1 MESKQTSQMVSWL
14 DEERRKDKA
23 LIVKLEERTSSQA
36 SLMEDQAR
44 RLQSIE
50 NELGAIRASSISLNL
65 FDETITRLRT
75 EITNAVEQVEKRTHS
90 GDKDSRKLQE
100 TVRDNIGKAIEDV
113 RQEVFARLEREL
125 QPRRAEEERLSRVA
139 IELQNYADTLSK
151 NLDEFQRTL
160 TFLEENRRQ
169 DSRRLSD
176 ILGEQGEAGK
186 RLDSTQAKAEL
197 LEDLSRRNERGLG
210 ELVGLVQEM
219 KQQRQAQLEQDT
231 LSTQQREKAMSDLM
245 KKVEDSMKTLTKQA
259 EQWGDTHRTMKK
271 QVDDF
276 ERIADRVD
284 RRLNEVSEI
293 QRLSEER
300 FRKEWEEFQQEDQ
313 KRFRQFTLTNDE
325 AWRENEKLTKAFSE
339 QIARLVEATDANS
352 ENVRALNAVQREL
365 LERLATSI
373 LAVREQSEAA
383 KIK

>member
-1 MESKQTSQMVSWL
+1 MESKQTAQMVSWL

-23 LIVKLEERTSSQA
+23 LIVKLEERNSAQA
-36 SLMEDQAR
+36 SLLEDQSR
-44 RLQSIE
+44 RLQAIE
-50 NELGAIRASSISLNL
+50 NELSTVRASSISLNQ
-65 FDETITRLRT
+65 FDETISRLRT
-75 EITNAVEQVEKRTHS
+75 EMSNFMEQSEKRTQS
-90 GDKDSRKLQE
+90 SEKDPRKLQE
-100 TVRDNIGKAIEDV
+100 TVRDIISKAIDDV
-113 RQEVFARLEREL
+113 RQEIFGRMEREL

-139 IELQNYADTLSK
+139 VELQNYADSLSK

-176 ILGEQGEAGK
+176 ILGEQSEIGK

-197 LEDLSRRNERGLG
+197 LEDLSRRNERSLG
-210 ELVGLVQEM
+210 DLTGVVQEM
-219 KQQRQAQLEQDT
+219 KQQRQAQIEQE
-231 LSTQQREKAMSDLM
+231 SVATQQREKAMSDLM
-245 KKVEDSMKTLTKQA
+245 KRIEDSMKTLSKQA

-293 QRLSEER
+293 QRISEER

-325 AWRENEKLTKAFSE
+325 AWRENEKLTKSFAE
-339 QIARLVEATDANS
+339 QIARLTEVAELNS
-352 ENVRALNAVQREL
+352 EQLRTLNTTQLEL
-365 LERLATSI
+365 LDRLATSI
-373 LAVREQSEAA
+373 LAAREQSQT
-383 KIK
+383 IKVK